1 MCPASSPLFEENATL
16 NRINEFVNR
25 RTPLHFDDDGDITM
39 VPINQTHDNNNNN
52 NEKKRKTMS
61 GGKEGEEANNNNND
75 NNTARKRIKLTTE
88 VLL

>member
-1 MCPASSPLFEENATL
+1 MNATKTKDQKG
-16 NRINEFVNR
+16 VNATR
-25 RTPLHFDDDGDITM
+25 EIDDDGDITM
-39 VPINQTHDNNNNN
+39 VPINQTHGNNNNN